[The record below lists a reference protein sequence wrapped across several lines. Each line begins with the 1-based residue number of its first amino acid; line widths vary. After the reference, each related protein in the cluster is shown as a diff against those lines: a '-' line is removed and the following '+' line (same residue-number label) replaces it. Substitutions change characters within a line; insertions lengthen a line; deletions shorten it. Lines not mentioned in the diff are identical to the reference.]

1 MNINNP
7 RVTMIMGA
15 GAVLDMNFP
24 SNIIKPTTWNITEKV
39 RKPYDDI
46 FCANREITIVEDIYQ
61 ILVRSF
67 PADHNIWWATNYIPN
82 IHFEILFHVME
93 QLIAYQS
100 VWASNNH
107 NPYTFPH
114 FAPFTAMN
122 FSFDPKDLNQVM
134 WKFIMRI
141 MEIVNAYN
149 EYFRNDNGAENWYRD
164 FFKSDFKWDVFN
176 FNYDTTVEQS
186 LGMYED
192 GFEQMTNRID
202 SMLVSHQFY
211 LPVGK
216 KVEEIERMDSE
227 IRTVGNI
234 DEVSADVLEIFD
246 YAALGHI
253 HKPMKLGN
261 ENWRYCGTP
270 LACSVSEAQQQKG
283 IIMIE
288 MGVKGEVETTV
299 LPLYP
304 LHQVRVIKG
313 ELEEILAEKSQDSN
327 TEWNEAT

>member
-186 LGMYED
+186 L
-192 GFEQMTNRID
+192 
-202 SMLVSHQFY
+202 
-211 LPVGK
+211 
-216 KVEEIERMDSE
+216 
-227 IRTVGNI
+227 
-234 DEVSADVLEIFD
+234 DE
-246 YAALGHI
+246 
-253 HKPMKLGN
+253 
-261 ENWRYCGTP
+261 
-270 LACSVSEAQQQKG
+270 
-283 IIMIE
+283 
-288 MGVKGEVETTV
+288 
-299 LPLYP
+299 
-304 LHQVRVIKG
+304 
-313 ELEEILAEKSQDSN
+313 
-327 TEWNEAT
+327 